1 MRHPR
6 LTAFAGLLVVVT
18 LAGPAGG
25 QQPAP
30 QPPAHETR
38 KVTDGV
44 YIFRHGGHQ
53 SMFVVTPD
61 GVVATD
67 PISPAAAKVYLAEI
81 RKITPAPVRYV
92 IYSHHHLDHI
102 AGGEPFKRAGAIFV
116 AHQNAKARL
125 GILGNADTI
134 PPDVVVDDTG
144 GVITL
149 GGTRLELHYL
159 GRNHSDSTLSML
171 LPRERILFAVDWLP
185 IKEVLFRNVPD
196 SYIDEWLIS
205 IQKVLNLEWDRM
217 IAGHPRQGGIGT
229 KEDVRNLGQYMTD
242 LSAAVRQAAEEGKCI
257 DKAMQEVKLPKYESW
272 GRYKEFLPG
281 NIERFCF
288 YWRNGWN

>member
-1 MRHPR
+1 MRHHR
-6 LTAFAGLLVVVT
+6 LSVLAALFVVT
-18 LAGPAGG
+18 LAAQAGG
-25 QQPAP
+25 Q
-30 QPPAHETR
+30 PPPPPPHETT
-38 KVTDGV
+38 KVADNV
-44 YIFRHGGHQ
+44 YVFRHGGHQ

-61 GVVATD
+61 GVIATD
-67 PISPAAAKVYLAEI
+67 PISPAAAKVYLEEI
-81 RKITPAPVRYV
+81 RKITQAPVRYV
-92 IYSHHHLDHI
+92 VYSHHHLDHI
-102 AGGEPFKRAGAIFV
+102 AGGAPFKQAGAVFV

-125 GILGNADTI
+125 GMLGSADTI

-144 GVITL
+144 GAITL

-171 LPRERILFAVDWLP
+171 LPKERILFAVDWLP

-196 SYIDEWLIS
+196 SYIDEWFIS
-205 IQKVLNLEWDRM
+205 IQRVLNLEWDRM

-229 KEDVRNLGQYMTD
+229 KEDVRNLSQYMTD

-281 NIERFCF
+281 NVERFCF